1 MADYPYLASNK
12 NVSAVFEKIRAAGKP
27 PKFTNEFIRQMGFTS
42 TNDRAYSPLLKKL
55 GFITDDGTP
64 TQYYD
69 QLRDES
75 TNKTVLADRIKVLY
89 SELFNINTAM
99 QDAPDNEI
107 KGAIS
112 RVTGK
117 DEDNVNRIFLT
128 FKALCS
134 IADFKNKSH
143 SKITASP
150 HTPTLEPVDETPK
163 AHENGS
169 TNGSVFEAPSFHYN
183 IQIHLPATTDVSVYN
198 AIFKSIRENF
208 K

>member
-12 NVSAVFEKIRAAGKP
+12 NVLAVFEKIRTAGKP

-75 TNKTVLADRIKVLY
+75 TAKKVLADRLKVLY

-99 QDAPDNEI
+99 QDAPDSEV

-117 DEDNVNRIFLT
+117 DEDNVSRIFLT
-128 FKALCS
+128 FKALCG
-134 IADFKNKSH
+134 IADFKENSH
-143 SKITASP
+143 SKAARP
-150 HTPTLEPVDETPK
+150 QHTIDAEPVIELPK
-163 AHENGS
+163 ENGNGNV
-169 TNGSVFEAPSFHYN
+169 NGSISDVPSFHYN

>member
-12 NVSAVFEKIRAAGKP
+12 NVSAVFEKIRVAGKP
-27 PKFTNEFIRQMGFTS
+27 PRFTNEFIRQMGFMS

-55 GFITDDGTP
+55 GFITEDGTP

-75 TNKTVLADRIKVLY
+75 TNKTVLADRIKALY
-89 SELFNINTAM
+89 SELFNINTAI
-99 QDAPDNEI
+99 QDAPEAEI

-134 IADFKNKSH
+134 IADFKDKPH
-143 SKITASP
+143 LKAKASP
-150 HTPTLEPVDETPK
+150 HSPAPEPVEEPQK
-163 AHENGS
+163 AHENGNS
-169 TNGSVFEAPSFHYN
+169 NGNIFEVPSFHYN